1 MPLLQQGMVCLGG
14 NQSIDHINGG
24 GKEHLDVGIAGGIGH
39 AFGQEGF
46 ACTGIAN
53 ENDIAV
59 GRDIV
64 EMKQLENTIF

>member
-1 MPLLQQGMVCLGG
+1 MVGFCC
-14 NQSIDHINGG
+14 NEMVNHINSR
-24 GKEHLDVGIAGGIGH
+24 GKEDLNIGIASGIGH